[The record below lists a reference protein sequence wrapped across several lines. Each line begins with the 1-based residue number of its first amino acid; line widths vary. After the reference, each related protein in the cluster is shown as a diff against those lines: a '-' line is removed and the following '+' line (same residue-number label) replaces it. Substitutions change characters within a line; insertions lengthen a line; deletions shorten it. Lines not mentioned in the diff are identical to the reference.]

1 MSILIWIGSAITVAG
16 VIGIFLTGL
25 SALKLR
31 NSGLDDDAM
40 RAALQKGVVRNMIS
54 LFIAVIGLMTV
65 ILGLFLR

>member
-1 MSILIWIGSAITVAG
+1 MSILIWIGSAIAVAG

-40 RAALQKGVVRNMIS
+40 RAGLQKGVTRNMIS
-54 LFIAVIGLMTV
+54 LFVAVIGLMTV
-65 ILGLFLR
+65 IMGLFLR